1 MLINQGGSTPSPAGR
16 LRNMDKPTCS
26 VASFGQHKS
35 AIVDLYKGTID
46 QRLSQE
52 LNMLV
57 RSYAKIVAKKKR
69 AGVMSHKE
77 GILLFFVALLIVYNK
92 RLSVI

>member
-1 MLINQGGSTPSPAGR
+1 MLPNFLVLSISSLIVFNVV
-16 LRNMDKPTCS
+16 LDKPTCS
-26 VASFGQHKS
+26 VASFGQYKS

-69 AGVMSHKE
+69 AGVMSCKE
-77 GILLFFVALLIVYNK
+77 GILFFFCSFVNNL
-92 RLSVI
+92 